1 VRRRRNVGG
10 LRCSVRQRSGV
21 GWRCSAGQG
30 RRNVRRRRG
39 MGGGGWVA
47 RGGAAAQPGG
57 GGAARCSWRRSE
69 RGVHMWERARQRKMD
84 PKKRIGPQKMVV
96 PLKIALYQISLSLST
111 ITLQH

>member
-1 VRRRRNVGG
+1 
-10 LRCSVRQRSGV
+10 
-21 GWRCSAGQG
+21 
-30 RRNVRRRRG
+30 